1 VSVLVVQDLSV
12 AFRARRGMARVV
24 NSLSYE
30 VDAGQTLAI
39 VGESGSG
46 KSVGALALLGLLPKN
61 VAQVSGSA
69 VFDGQE
75 LVDLGEE
82 KLRAVRGAGIGMIF
96 QDPMTS
102 LNPVLTVERQIG
114 EALRAHA
121 KVSDKAVRARARE
134 LLEEVGIPDAEARL
148 RAYPHQLSGGMR
160 QRVMIAIALAG
171 EPRVLIADEAT
182 TALDVTVQAQ
192 ILELVERVQDEHGMA
207 VVWITH
213 DLGVVAG
220 LADHVLVMYAGR
232 CVEEGAVDV
241 VFERPAHPYT
251 RGLLGAL
258 PVVDDPRPARDRD
271 PLATM
276 PGLPPD
282 PVALPPGCAYY
293 PRCPIRA
300 DERCATEVPPLAA
313 VAGGD
318 GHRAATFYSL
328 EEQ

>member
-1 VSVLVVQDLSV
+1 VSVLAVADLSV
-12 AFRARRGMARVV
+12 AFRTPRGMARVV
-24 NSLSYE
+24 NDLSYK

-46 KSVGALALLGLLPKN
+46 KSVSALALLGLLPKT

-69 VFDGQE
+69 VFAGQE
-75 LVDLGEE
+75 LVGLGEE
-82 KLRAVRGAGIGMIF
+82 ALRAVRGAGIGMIF

-121 KVSDKAVRARARE
+121 NVSDKAVRSRARE
-134 LLEEVGIPDAEARL
+134 LLQEVGIPDADARL

-171 EPRVLIADEAT
+171 EPEVLIADEAT

-192 ILELVERVQDEHGMA
+192 ILELVEGVQNQHGMA

-220 LADHVLVMYAGR
+220 MADHVLVMYAGR
-232 CVEEGAVDV
+232 CVEEGSVDV
-241 VFERPAHPYT
+241 VFEHSAHPYT

-258 PVVDDPRPARDRD
+258 PVVDDPRPARERG

-282 PVALPPGCAYY
+282 PASLAPGCAFY

-300 DERCATEVPPLAA
+300 DERCASEVPPLVE
-313 VAGGD
+313 VADGD
-318 GHRAATFYSL
+318 GHWAATFYPL
-328 EEQ
+328 EAP

>member
-1 VSVLVVQDLSV
+1 
-12 AFRARRGMARVV
+12 
-24 NSLSYE
+24 
-30 VDAGQTLAI
+30 
-39 VGESGSG
+39 
-46 KSVGALALLGLLPKN
+46 
-61 VAQVSGSA
+61 
-69 VFDGQE
+69 VFAGQE
-75 LVDLGEE
+75 LVGLGEE
-82 KLRAVRGAGIGMIF
+82 ALRAVRGAGIGMIF

-121 KVSDKAVRARARE
+121 NVSDKAVRSRARE
-134 LLEEVGIPDAEARL
+134 LLQEVGIPDADARL

-171 EPRVLIADEAT
+171 EPEVLIADEAT

-192 ILELVERVQDEHGMA
+192 ILELVERVQDQHGMA

-220 LADHVLVMYAGR
+220 MADHVLVMYAGR
-232 CVEEGAVDV
+232 CVEEGSVDV
-241 VFERPAHPYT
+241 VFEHSAHPYT

-258 PVVDDPRPARDRD
+258 PVVDDPRPARERG

-282 PVALPPGCAYY
+282 PASLPPGCAFY

-300 DERCATEVPPLAA
+300 DERCASEVPPLVE
-313 VAGGD
+313 VADGD
-318 GHRAATFYSL
+318 GHWAATFYPL
-328 EEQ
+328 EAP